1 MSIHNVICVALAAA
15 GMALAPA
22 LRAEV
27 LYFMIDDAQY
37 TESSGKTGDADF
49 DYATVSADNGSSYL
63 NIYDESGDT
72 GYSRLYYRDDYHK
85 NSSDPAGV
93 NVTGLSGNLMLQ
105 LWDDN
110 SSLLGWQYLNLSALS
125 DFIWS
130 EGAEARGGAKPYS
143 VSQIVPEPTSGFLFL
158 LGAAGLALRR
168 RRMARA

>member
-72 GYSRLYYRDDYHK
+72 GYSRLYYKDGDA
-85 NSSDPAGV
+85 NSSYPAGV

-130 EGAEARGGAKPYS
+130 EGASAKGGAQPYS
-143 VSQIVPEPTSGFLFL
+143 VSQIVPEPTSGLLLL